1 MIFPRNADVSYLE
14 LILGPMYSGKTSQI
28 INLYE
33 YCLEHKISVCVIN
46 HALDK
51 RYSDNMLSTHDGKM
65 IPCLNLHNLND
76 IYDNPINARLIK
88 YSKIVLIN
96 EGQFFKDLL
105 EFTNNLLDTTIPN
118 QYKQV
123 YICGLDGDFKRN
135 KFGQLLDLIPYC
147 DGITKLKSICKQCL
161 NNDRQNNQGQNN
173 QCQNNQGQNNQ
184 GQEKNAIFSHRITGE
199 KDQTLIGSS
208 AYIPLCRSC
217 FLQENKM
224 DFQTLSHTIALPY

>member
-1 MIFPRNADVSYLE
+1 MLPRNADVSYLE
-14 LILGPMYSGKTSQI
+14 LILGPMYSGKTSRI
-28 INLYE
+28 IYLYE
-33 YCLEHKISVCVIN
+33 YCIEHKISVCVIN

-51 RYSDNMLSTHDGKM
+51 RYSENMLSTHDGKM
-65 IPCLNLHNLND
+65 IPCVNVHNLND
-76 IYDNPINARLIK
+76 IYNNPINARLIK

-105 EFTNNLLDTTIPN
+105 EFTNNLLDTNTPDRF
-118 QYKQV
+118 KQV

-147 DGITKLKSICKQCL
+147 DNVTKLHSICKRCL
-161 NNDRQNNQGQNN
+161 NNDGQNN
-173 QCQNNQGQNNQ
+173 DGL
-184 GQEKNAIFSHRITGE
+184 NAIFSHRVTGE

-217 FLQENKM
+217 YLQENKA
-224 DFQTLSHTIALPY
+224 DFTTLSHTISLPY

>member
-1 MIFPRNADVSYLE
+1 MLPRNADVSYLE
-14 LILGPMYSGKTSQI
+14 LILGPMYSGKTSRI
-28 INLYE
+28 IYLYE
-33 YCLEHKISVCVIN
+33 YCIEHKISVCVIN

-51 RYSDNMLSTHDGKM
+51 RYSENMLSTHDGKM
-65 IPCLNLHNLND
+65 IPCVNVHNLND
-76 IYDNPINARLIK
+76 IYINPINARLIK

-105 EFTNNLLDTTIPN
+105 EFTNNLLDTTTPDRF
-118 QYKQV
+118 KQV

-147 DGITKLKSICKQCL
+147 DNVTKLHSICKRCQ
-161 NNDRQNNQGQNN
+161 NNDGQNN
-173 QCQNNQGQNNQ
+173 DGL
-184 GQEKNAIFSHRITGE
+184 NAIFSHRVTGE

-217 FLQENKM
+217 YLQENKA
-224 DFQTLSHTIALPY
+224 DFTTLSHTISLPY

>member
-28 INLYE
+28 IYLYE

-65 IPCLNLHNLND
+65 IPCINLNNLND
-76 IYDNPINARLIK
+76 IYDNPTNGRLIN

-96 EGQFFKDLL
+96 EGQFFNDLF
-105 EFTNNLLDTTIPN
+105 EFTNNLLDTTNPN
-118 QYKQV
+118 RFKQV

-147 DGITKLKSICKQCL
+147 DNVTKLHSICKRCL
-161 NNDRQNNQGQNN
+161 NDNEQ
-173 QCQNNQGQNNQ
+173 
-184 GQEKNAIFSHRITGE
+184 NAIFSHRITCE

-208 AYIPLCRSC
+208 AYIPLCRC
-217 FLQENKM
+217 CYLEENKQ

>member
-1 MIFPRNADVSYLE
+1 MIPRNADVSYLE
-14 LILGPMYSGKTSQI
+14 LILGPMYSGKTSRI

-33 YCLEHKISVCVIN
+33 YCLRHQISVCVIN

-51 RYSDNMLSTHDGKM
+51 RYSENMLSTHDGKM
-65 IPCLNLHNLND
+65 IPCVNLHNLSD
-76 IYDNPINARLIK
+76 IYNNPINAGLIN

-105 EFTNNLLDTTIPN
+105 EFTNNLLDTTNPN
-118 QYKQV
+118 QFKQI

-147 DGITKLKSICKQCL
+147 DNVTKLHSICK
-161 NNDRQNNQGQNN
+161 R
-173 QCQNNQGQNNQ
+173 CQNNQGLNND
-184 GQEKNAIFSHRITGE
+184 GLNNDGLNNDGLNAIFSHRVTGE

-217 FLQENKM
+217 YLQENRA
-224 DFQTLSHTIALPY
+224 DFMTISHTISLPY